1 MLCPGGR
8 YMNTPGIMA
17 HMLTYAIN
25 VGTMTSYRHVSL
37 LFPLLPIILGFE
49 KIPYYSKRNSSI
61 MCVSPWLTI
70 IRKPRSVIAITYFR
84 VEKVGC
90 KSNFFRY
97 FLLPCFLLPI
107 TVFPIAVFPIS
118 YCCVPYFLLPI
129 TVLPA
134 IAVFPGELLP
144 ITVFPIAVFPGG
156 LFPITYYRVSYC
168 CVPWRAITYYR
179 VSYCCVSYFR
189 YKLRIYL

>member
-1 MLCPGGR
+1 
-8 YMNTPGIMA
+8 MNTPGIMA

-129 TVLPA
+129 LPCYRLLLCSPVSYYLLPCFLLLCSLA
-134 IAVFPGELLP
+134 GYFLLP

-156 LFPITYYRVSYC
+156 LLPITVFPIAVFPISG
-168 CVPWRAITYYR
+168 IN
-179 VSYCCVSYFR
+179 
-189 YKLRIYL
+189 